1 MKTRILSF
9 CLAASVLIGCNKDDD
24 HVDPNPTNISVNNLT
39 FSKIGTITNGT
50 GDEGYAEIS
59 AYDPISKKL
68 FIVNPKQT
76 EISVWNMTNPSA
88 PIAQSAISLPGA
100 PNSVAVHN
108 GVLAIAVEN
117 TNKQANGQVITYN
130 TSNLQQ
136 LKAYT
141 AGPLPDMVTFTPDGK
156 YILAANEGE
165 PNDAYTVDPEG
176 SISLINTQTHQATNL
191 GFNGFNGQTISNN
204 FRVFGPNANLAK
216 DVEPEYIAVSDDSK
230 FAYVALQE
238 NNGMAVVNLTT
249 KTIPNLYGLGVK
261 NHMDAYNSLDASNK
275 DNIKGNF
282 KNWPVW
288 GMYQPDAITYVNI
301 NNTGY
306 IISANEGDARD
317 YDGYSEE
324 KRVKDLNLDPTAF
337 PNAAELQK
345 QENLGR
351 LKITTAQ
358 GDTDNDGDFDKLY
371 CYGGRSFSI
380 WSTTGNLVYDSGN
393 QIGKRTFELNPSHFN
408 ADDGEAD
415 GRSDDKGAEP
425 EAVTTLKIGNH
436 TLLFVGL
443 ERSGGILVYD
453 ITNPTAP
460 TFLRWIFDASDI
472 APEGLI
478 TIPANES
485 PNGKPLLVV
494 THEVS
499 NTVAIYEIK

>member
-1 MKTRILSF
+1 
-9 CLAASVLIGCNKDDD
+9 
-24 HVDPNPTNISVNNLT
+24 
-39 FSKIGTITNGT
+39 
-50 GDEGYAEIS
+50 
-59 AYDPISKKL
+59 
-68 FIVNPKQT
+68 
-76 EISVWNMTNPSA
+76 
-88 PIAQSAISLPGA
+88 
-100 PNSVAVHN
+100 
-108 GVLAIAVEN
+108 
-117 TNKQANGQVITYN
+117 
-130 TSNLQQ
+130 
-136 LKAYT
+136 
-141 AGPLPDMVTFTPDGK
+141 MVTFTPDGK

-176 SISLINTQTHQATNL
+176 SISLINTQTHQVTNL

-238 NNGMAVVNLTT
+238 NNGMAVINLTT
-249 KTIPNLYGLGVK
+249 KTITNLYGLGVK

-425 EAVTTLKIGNH
+425 EAVTTLKIGNN

-443 ERSGGILVYD
+443 ERSGGVLVYD